1 MPTMDATALRR
12 EADGL
17 PALRTALGLDEL
29 APCPNEKRPDMYRPR
44 KCLVEASASPN
55 RPTISDPRSP

>member
-1 MPTMDATALRR
+1 MPTMDATTLRR

-29 APCPNEKRPDMYRPR
+29 APSVNERRPDMYRPR
-44 KCLVEASASPN
+44 ERLLEPV
-55 RPTISDPRSP
+55 SDPGPAKPVIA

>member
-1 MPTMDATALRR
+1 MPTMDGTALRR

-29 APCPNEKRPDMYRPR
+29 APSLNERRPDMYRPR
-44 KCLVEASASPN
+44 KCLAESADDLGPAK
-55 RPTISDPRSP
+55 PAIA